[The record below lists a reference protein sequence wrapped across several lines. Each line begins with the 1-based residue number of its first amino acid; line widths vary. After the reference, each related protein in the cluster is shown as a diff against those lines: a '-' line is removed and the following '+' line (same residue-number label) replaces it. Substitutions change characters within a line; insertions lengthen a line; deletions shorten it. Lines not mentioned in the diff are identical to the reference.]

1 MEIELEE
8 RKVLKETGDKDA
20 DVKVDPFDAVDDFKP
35 LGAPWEELNMNGKLK
50 RAQHFHPMV

>member
-1 MEIELEE
+1 
-8 RKVLKETGDKDA
+8 LKETGDKDA

-35 LGAPWEELNMNGKLK
+35 IGAPWEELNMNGKLK